1 MRKNIVKAF
10 VSVALSVMMVIPCG
24 IPTGALQTNW
34 DDPKEQPDGE
44 KLELMSNLEVGGLIY
59 LSDIYGYVVVQNP
72 ITGYYV
78 YAHIKDKKFVP
89 GNVVVTEETINSF
102 EDLDRVDISD
112 YFAAQDMEGAEFPAD
127 YRGKE
132 IEITFMEK
140 YRNGE
145 PIDAEPMIID
155 NCIMIPFRACAD
167 GYMKEFY
174 ERFRPNKTPVND
186 IQWNGELQEVTAKI
200 AEQTDLVRF
209 RVGDNKA
216 YIGARECN
224 LTVAPV
230 NINGT
235 VYMPLRFGEKSF
247 MQPYYHKKI
256 KDGKVVIYYLDD

>member
-1 MRKNIVKAF
+1 MQARSNSIEKKKNQKNNGKSVLINHHAF
-10 VSVALSVMMVIPCG
+10 L
-24 IPTGALQTNW
+24 
-34 DDPKEQPDGE
+34 K
-44 KLELMSNLEVGGLIY
+44 
-59 LSDIYGYVVVQNP
+59 
-72 ITGYYV
+72 
-78 YAHIKDKKFVP
+78 
-89 GNVVVTEETINSF
+89 
-102 EDLDRVDISD
+102 
-112 YFAAQDMEGAEFPAD
+112 
-127 YRGKE
+127 
-132 IEITFMEK
+132 EITFMEK

-200 AEQTDLVRF
+200 AEKTDPVRF
-209 RVGDNKA
+209 RVGENKA

-224 LTVAPV
+224 LAVAPV

-235 VYMPLRFGEKSF
+235 VYVPLRFGEKSF

-256 KDGKVVIYYLDD
+256 KDGKVLIYYLDD